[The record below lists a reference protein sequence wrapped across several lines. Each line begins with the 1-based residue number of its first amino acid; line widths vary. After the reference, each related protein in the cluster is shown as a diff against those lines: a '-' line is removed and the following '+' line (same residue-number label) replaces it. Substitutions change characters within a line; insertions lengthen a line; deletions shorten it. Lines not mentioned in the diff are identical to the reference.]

1 MGSFL
6 CSKKVL
12 TLYFLMQAHPA
23 LKILAFFLVLFTF
36 LVNGTFAQSAQNF
49 ESELVWGVNKNTNG
63 GLIGGVMAKYTRPR
77 GERWNEFF
85 GLELSN
91 VKHPKEV
98 RFRTFIGN
106 SYIWGKQNYL
116 YSVRPNY
123 GREYVL
129 FKKAQQQGVQVSALG
144 AIGPSLG
151 VVAPYYIEVALDAV
165 SSARVPFDPNV
176 HVNQS
181 NLLGTGRMLQ
191 GITESQLELGAHVR
205 LGLNFEFGAFRS
217 NVTGIEIGVMHE
229 AFQNEIIIIPTASN
243 RSQFTSAYATLY
255 FGRRN

>member
-1 MGSFL
+1 
-6 CSKKVL
+6 
-12 TLYFLMQAHPA
+12 MQAHPA
-23 LKILAFFLVLFTF
+23 LKILGFFLVLMIIGAR
-36 LVNGTFAQSAQNF
+36 GTFAQSNQDF
-49 ESELVWGVNKNTNG
+49 TSELVWGVNKNTNG

-116 YSVRPNY
+116 YAVRPNY

-151 VVAPYYIEVALDAV
+151 IVAPYYIEVAVDAV
-165 SSARVPFDPNV
+165 SSVREPFDPTV

-181 NLLGTGRMLQ
+181 SLLGTGRLLQ

-217 NVTGIEIGVMHE
+217 NVTGVEIGVMHE
-229 AFQNEIIIIPTASN
+229 AYQNEIIIIPTASN